1 MTRAASKW
9 RQRLGMHVL
18 FPSSTLEN
26 PNTYYIG
33 WHFVHLFTA
42 EKPRLSLK
50 VPVFFCCTRNV
61 ADQLKSQFV
70 PGQTGGLQAG
80 HVLASVLLRIAGKP
94 LATPLAGQ
102 TLRSCRQSDLQRFKA
117 LGPRRIEDW
126 LRIRR
131 CPDIALPILHCPH
144 VPCTI

>member
-1 MTRAASKW
+1 MSFSRLRHW
-9 RQRLGMHVL
+9 RTQTHITLGDILCIYLQQKSLDSVL
-18 FPSSTLEN
+18 RFP
-26 PNTYYIG
+26 
-33 WHFVHLFTA
+33 
-42 EKPRLSLK
+42 
-50 VPVFFCCTRNV
+50 FFCCTRNV